1 MNPSSFSTRPSDH
14 RVSETEETKLIAKRL
29 RAALADQDL
38 HVSHSTTLELVAR
51 AYGSKDW
58 NTLVASLRASAAP
71 PPAARG
77 SQRVVPILRI
87 FDWERA
93 QSFYLAYLGWTL
105 DWEHRFEDHMPLYA
119 QVSGPGG
126 LRVHL
131 SEHHGDGTPGSAVL
145 IEVDD
150 VEELH
155 AELSATEYGYARP
168 GVEKEPWGRTLTVS
182 DPFGNRLTFLQPS

>member
-1 MNPSSFSTRPSDH
+1 MNPSSNSTRPSEH
-14 RVSETEETKLIAKRL
+14 GVSEPEETKLIAKRL
-29 RAALADQDL
+29 RAALAEQDL

-58 NTLVASLRASAAP
+58 NTLVASLRASAP
-71 PPAARG
+71 PPAAQG

-150 VEELH
+150 VEDLH

-168 GVEKEPWGRTLTVS
+168 GVEEEPWGRTLTVS